1 MKDNIRNVFSD
12 MKTLDKITKIKYFF
26 LLLYVVNLFLP
37 IYKQRFLGDVARTS
51 IANLNAGLFFVSFF
65 VILSLA
71 VIITKSINEKIHTIT
86 YLSSTSLMLIFLFI
100 IVFFKENTS
109 ILGIAFYIQI
119 ILIIAFVLIYIQPN
133 IVIKISDYIVEFI
146 INCSKFIYRKAKKLY
161 QKVAIKINKKR
172 ESKKEHNR
180 QEDRE
185 EVTDTHSAESDKE
198 RSQ

>member
-1 MKDNIRNVFSD
+1 MKDNISHVLSD
-12 MKTLDKITKIKYFF
+12 IKTVDKITKIKYVF

-65 VILSLA
+65 VVLSLA
-71 VIITKSINEKIHTIT
+71 VIITKLIDEKIHTIT

-100 IVFFKENTS
+100 IAFFKENTS

-119 ILIIAFVLIYIQPN
+119 ILIIAFILIYIQPN

-146 INCSKFIYRKAKKLY
+146 INCSKFIYRKTKELY
-161 QKVAIKINKKR
+161 QKVVVKMNEKR
-172 ESKKEHNR
+172 ESKTEYNR
-180 QEDRE
+180 QEDKE
-185 EVTDTHSAESDKE
+185 EMTDTHSTESNKE